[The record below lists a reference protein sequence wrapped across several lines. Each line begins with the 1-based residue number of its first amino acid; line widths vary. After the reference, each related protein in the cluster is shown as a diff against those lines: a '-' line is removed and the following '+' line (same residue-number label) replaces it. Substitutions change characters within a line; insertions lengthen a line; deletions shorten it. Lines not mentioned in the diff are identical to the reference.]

1 MSTKNKIME
10 LMKEGFKL
18 NTLKKLDEKQINVL
32 HKKIVSEQSALE
44 KSQAIANNVNAAKKV

>member
-18 NTLKKLDEKQINVL
+18 TTLKKLDEKQINVL
-32 HKKIVSEQSALE
+32 HKKIVSEQNALE
-44 KSQAIANNVNAAKKV
+44 KSKLLPIM